1 MIRDQQHPQAH
12 IDRVIVQKIFVEGS
26 KTEYYMAEVAR
37 LRIRYHNFP
46 GARDIQRDLDVILQ
60 QWDMTED
67 ELFSQVRKLHTQGKI
82 YGKKQRG
89 NEQEDWS

>member
-1 MIRDQQHPQAH
+1 MIQDQQHPQAH
-12 IDRVIVQKIFVEGS
+12 IDRVIIQKIFVEG
-26 KTEYYMAEVAR
+26 KTDYHMAEVAR

-60 QWDMTED
+60 QWDITE
-67 ELFSQVRKLHTQGKI
+67 EQLFSHVRTLHAQGKI
-82 YGKKQRG
+82 YGKKQTG

>member
-12 IDRVIVQKIFVEGS
+12 IDRVIVQKIFVED
-26 KTEYYMAEVAR
+26 KTEHHMAEVAR

-67 ELFSQVRKLHTQGKI
+67 ELFSQVRKLHSQGKI
-82 YGKKQRG
+82 YGKKRVE
-89 NEQEDWS
+89 NEEEDWS

>member
-12 IDRVIVQKIFVEGS
+12 IDRVIVQKIFVED
-26 KTEYYMAEVAR
+26 KTDHHMAEVAR
-37 LRIRYHNFP
+37 LRIRYRNFP

-67 ELFSQVRKLHTQGKI
+67 ELFSHVRKLHTQRKI
-82 YGKKQRG
+82 YGKKQAT
-89 NEQEDWS
+89 NEEEDWS